1 MRRSHWRLLGLTL
14 VLGAAVCSRVAT
26 LSAQLPRLI
35 MNEVTADFAVSVDPP
50 LLKSKY
56 NLYDPDGITMQ
67 QFDKAIGYDR
77 RFDLHLSNVPFAN

>member
-1 MRRSHWRLLGLTL
+1 MKRTHWRWLGLTL
-14 VLGAAVCSRVAT
+14 MLGAAVCSRVAT

-67 QFDKAIGYDR
+67 QFDKVD
-77 RFDLHLSNVPFAN
+77 DSDSHLQCGRQLS

>member
-1 MRRSHWRLLGLTL
+1 
-14 VLGAAVCSRVAT
+14 
-26 LSAQLPRLI
+26 

-67 QFDKAIGYDR
+67 QFDKVDDSDSHLQSGRQLSR
-77 RFDLHLSNVPFAN
+77 RKWGPRFENPIRYAEREQL